1 MLSTMERILQLKKI
15 PLFSEFQ
22 VRELT
27 AIASIAQEKAFPA
40 GTKIIQEGEVGES
53 LYLVLSGRVS
63 VIKELGLPR
72 ELHIADIGPDDY
84 FGEMALFDRQPRSAS
99 VVAQE
104 ETHVLELSRF
114 EFEEIVKEFPQIA
127 IDACRVFS
135 QRLRELQQ
143 RFPGSGSN

>member
-1 MLSTMERILQLKKI
+1 MLGTMERILQLKKI
-15 PLFSEFQ
+15 PFFSEFQ

-27 AIASIAQEKAFPA
+27 AIASIVQEKTFAE
-40 GTKIIQEGEVGES
+40 GTQIIQEGEVGES
-53 LYLVLSGRVS
+53 LYLVLRGRVA
-63 VIKELGLPR
+63 VIKELGRPA
-72 ELHIADIGPDDY
+72 ELHIAEIGPDDY

-99 VVAQE
+99 VVAKV

-114 EFEEIVKEFPQIA
+114 EFEEIMKEFPQIA

-143 RFPGSGSN
+143 RFGGSGAA